1 MNETNIP
8 RLHAIVEGHV
18 HGVGFRAFVIRRASS
33 LGVTG
38 WVRNR
43 WDGTVEVVAEGERP
57 DLESA
62 GFRAAARPSLLQG
75 DESTNR
81 LERSQRGIYPFLG
94 ESDRLKPK
102 PTLFEGD
109 IPPPSDHQM
118 V

>member
-1 MNETNIP
+1 VNEINIP

-57 DLESA
+57 DLDQLVSA
-62 GFRAAARPSLLQG
+62 L
-75 DESTNR
+75 
-81 LERSQRGIYPFLG
+81 QRGPASSRVTKVQTDWKEASG
-94 ESDRLKPK
+94 EFTRFSVKA
-102 PTLFEGD
+102 T
-109 IPPPSDHQM
+109 